1 MVYGV
6 NIHSTGTKTA
16 AGKLKCS
23 KLISITNIC
32 YQLVL
37 ILHPQVFVMAKIRQ
51 RKNSTRKETIIETA
65 ARLFRERG
73 FSATSMRDLA
83 EQVGVEAAS
92 LYNHISSKAE
102 ILQELCFKVANKFMS
117 HIDKVDAADMR
128 AIKKIEAVLRF
139 HIQQMVHHYEEVYV
153 SDREW
158 KHLTDPYLSN
168 IQTQRRVYRQRIA
181 SIIEEGIKKNEIKK
195 IDAPTAVLIMLH
207 AVSGI
212 ESWHRSKQKITGEVL
227 EENMIA
233 ILIGG
238 LQNK

>member
-1 MVYGV
+1 
-6 NIHSTGTKTA
+6 
-16 AGKLKCS
+16 
-23 KLISITNIC
+23 
-32 YQLVL
+32 
-37 ILHPQVFVMAKIRQ
+37 MAKIRQ

-92 LYNHISSKAE
+92 LYNHINSKAE
-102 ILQELCFKVANKFMS
+102 ILQELCFKVANKFMG
-117 HIDKVDAADMR
+117 HIDKVDASDIS
-128 AIKKIEAVLRF
+128 AIKKIEAILRF
-139 HIQQMVHHYEEVYV
+139 HIQQMVNHYEEVYV

-181 SIIEEGIKKNEIKK
+181 SVIEEGIRKNEIKK

-212 ESWHRSKQKITGEVL
+212 ESWHRSKEKITGEML